1 MRGYTK
7 KNGFIIKMKKR
18 GAWIGIFCLVAALMC
33 SGVNSADVFAGGAMG
48 FDNDFGGGGGQPG
61 GSSSCGRGSDDQ
73 VDCMGVS
80 WVYYSGR
87 LVGWEQK
94 IMFPAALGGRPEIPG
109 ECSRKGRG
117 FWAFGVGG
125 LAKKHGSDGI
135 VSFRSDNSVFV
146 LGNSTKVNTFSTAVG
161 GKGLQGV
168 YPWGYMGDWSDPYKD
183 RKYTTFSDDSLRH
196 YLFNNGNLIYSATR
210 YGHIGKSNS
219 DFIKPDSAVG
229 TSTVFQEFKMAYLYT
244 YGEEYPG
251 NNFPRGLTFFC
262 YWPDM
267 AISEFEG
274 YAKVWSGSVPGPT
287 NWTKENTSTGIEIEC
302 KNDGC
307 DASFDLGLRR
317 TLGDRGTSYTVYGN
331 GWPVPNGN
339 NPSFDPRG
347 GSSVYSPTATLK
359 PGQTVCYGISFISRS
374 TSSEALAGAYVEA
387 CATAKVTNFQ
397 GKSSVTG
404 ATIKSTEW
412 QNSNKT
418 ETAFIEN
425 CSPTTGCQVSFE
437 HYLKRT
443 EEEALGSTDYLVM
456 RTSNLTTGDRKI
468 DNNSN
473 VKSGTFDANGAR
485 VSSTGPFTLYPG
497 MVVCETLTFKPN
509 NNQVSKPDDV
519 TTKICASALGNAQ
532 PNDPTDPNDP
542 NNPENDPNGDDGSN
556 SFIDIEVKN
565 NSVTKYNT
573 FRRVVYGKPGDSLTY
588 RGSYNPNVQYTYYI
602 KPEQAKFGSV
612 ISNNGLNNP
621 CMLGKTSIC
630 EMDGRTLA
638 TRMRSMF
645 NEYVDPD
652 WNNDLLIR
660 KVNFGGQTSSS
671 YDYVNGR
678 VDKHMESND
687 YVVLKGEVG
696 KSLDENAEIN
706 YSGNSV
712 IKTTPSQ
719 VAFSANGDKNMG
731 TVSTDWVYKTAHAR
745 IPYNYTTD
753 IGILEPDPVEP
764 ANPEPDPGDSSSSSD
779 PEDPDEP
786 STPAEKVPAPEIVY
800 AGDNK
805 PIDVKV
811 DIKPKPNSVTN
822 NPGDPDYATRTG
834 NSTVKIIVYLD
845 DGSNG
850 KGGIDNYS
858 ASRTADLCS
867 YYGKVSSV
875 VSENWRCSDFVTR
888 TGSFNESGNM
898 NGNSTTFPTSFN
910 VPDLDAGQRICV
922 AAAIFPSNSGL
933 ETNWDSVDGNNAW
946 RISDSRC
953 FVVAKRPNLQ
963 VLGGG
968 MFSSDKLFTSVA
980 IKRNI
985 YGFYPVIL
993 NGSDKSNTTVFGSWV
1008 EHQILSVGNTA
1019 GIASGASTGYFGSS
1033 STEVPASGRTPKNG
1047 GLDAKGMFGLGGS
1060 YEGAGLD
1067 YCIRVPLTIANTNS
1081 AIPCKGRSIAGGYVT
1096 SNDLVGP
1103 SDKDKLI
1110 ARFTQ
1115 NTESSGIDYIKADG
1129 DYILGSTITP
1139 KGAIKVIH
1147 ATGSITIDGDLVYED
1162 NFTSLA
1168 QIPKLIIYAE
1178 KNILIG
1184 CGVRRIDA
1192 VLIAGRTNEADGIV
1206 NTCRTNFVPYTGDI
1220 TSAINWKH
1228 GSTILVNAPE
1238 NSNPLKITGT
1248 VIANKM
1254 VANRTY
1260 GAAKG
1265 INSVVPAETIDYD
1278 ATLYGWG
1285 MRESEASASGKL
1297 QTVYLHEVAPR
1308 Y

>member
-1 MRGYTK
+1 
-7 KNGFIIKMKKR
+7 
-18 GAWIGIFCLVAALMC
+18 MC
-33 SGVNSADVFAGGAMG
+33 SGANSADVFAGGAVIGESTDM
-48 FDNDFGGGGGQPG
+48 GGGGGG
-61 GSSSCGRGSDDQ
+61 GNGSTCSAGIGNDGGL
-73 VDCMGVS
+73 DCMGVS
-80 WVYYSGR
+80 WIYYEATGYAGESGVDITFSPR
-87 LVGWEQK
+87 IHQVSGNVISSEC
-94 IMFPAALGGRPEIPG
+94 AAPN
-109 ECSRKGRG
+109 RG

-125 LAKKHGSDGI
+125 RGEWKDKEYPGGGTY
-135 VSFRSDNSVFV
+135 V
-146 LGNSTKVNTFSTAVG
+146 FSTDGDAAMTLG
-161 GKGLQGV
+161 GTGTSGYVNVYATDKGKYGLYGI
-168 YPWGYMGDWSDPYKD
+168 YPWGYQGSTSRVWSGSDYRTFDSAKLNHHLYK
-183 RKYTTFSDDSLRH
+183 KI
-196 YLFNNGNLIYSATR
+196 NGNYVEIYRAAKYGTKAEVMEQFKVAYR
-210 YGHIGKSNS
+210 YYHNGADHTGNS
-219 DFIKPDSAVG
+219 FP
-229 TSTVFQEFKMAYLYT
+229 STL
-244 YGEEYPG
+244 G
-251 NNFPRGLTFFC
+251 FFC
-262 YWPDM
+262 YWEGMD
-267 AISEFEG
+267 ISEFDG
-274 YAKVWSGSVPGPT
+274 YANVSSGSVSGST
-287 NWTKENTSTGIEIEC
+287 GWTKENRGTGIEIEC
-302 KNDGC
+302 KNNGC

-317 TLGDRGTSYTVYGN
+317 TRGDRGTSYTVYKN
-331 GWPVPNGN
+331 GVPIGN
-339 NPSFDPRG
+339 NPSFDPG
-347 GSSVYSPTATLK
+347 GGRSVYSKTETLK
-359 PGQTVCYGISFISRS
+359 PGQTVCYGISFISRL
-374 TSSEALAGAYVEA
+374 TSNAALAVAYTEA

-404 ATIKSTEW
+404 ATTKSTEW

-425 CSPTTGCQVSFE
+425 CSPTTGCQVSFN
-437 HYLKRT
+437 HRLRRPS
-443 EEEALGSTDYLVM
+443 EALGWTNYVVK
-456 RTSNLTTGDRKI
+456 RTSNMTTSDKAI
-468 DNNSN
+468 ANNDD
-473 VKSGTFDANGAR
+473 VDSGTFNSTETE
-485 VSSTGPFTLYPG
+485 VSSSGPFTLYPG

-509 NNQVSKPDDV
+509 NDQVSVPGDV
-519 TTKICASALGNAQ
+519 TTKICASALGKAQ
-532 PNDPTDPNDP
+532 PDDPSPSGCVGSAC
-542 NNPENDPNGDDGSN
+542 ENDPDGDNGNDALV
-556 SFIDIEVKN
+556 DIEVKN
-565 NSVTKYNT
+565 NSVTKFNT
-573 FRRVVYGKPGDSLTY
+573 YRRVVYGKPGDLLTY
-588 RGSYNPNVQYTYYI
+588 RGSYNPNLQYTYYL
-602 KPEQAKFGSV
+602 KPEK
-612 ISNNGLNNP
+612 IR
-621 CMLGKTSIC
+621 I
-630 EMDGRTLA
+630 DGGTVYPNTTQSLA
-638 TRMRSMF
+638 TMF
-645 NEYVDPD
+645 NAIKSPG
-652 WNNDLLIR
+652 WNNDIIMYST
-660 KVNFGGQTSSS
+660 NFASNSFSQT
-671 YDYVNGR
+671 YNYVNGSIA
-678 VDKHMESND
+678 KHSETND
-687 YVVLKGEVG
+687 HSVVVREVG
-696 KSLDENAEIN
+696 RSLNENAEIN
-706 YSGNSV
+706 YPNNSS
-712 IKTTPSQ
+712 IKTTPVQ
-719 VAFSANGDKNMG
+719 VAFTSDG
-731 TVSTDWVYKTAHAR
+731 TSNLGNVSTVRRYRIAYAR

-753 IGILEPDPVEP
+753 ITVPIPDPEEP
-764 ANPEPDPGDSSSSSD
+764 KKPEPDPGDPTN
-779 PEDPDEP
+779 PENP

-800 AGDNK
+800 AGENK

-845 DGSNG
+845 DGSSG
-850 KGGIDNYS
+850 KGGINNYG

-910 VPDLDAGQRICV
+910 VPDLDAGQSICV

-1033 STEVPASGRTPKNG
+1033 SSEVPASGRTPKNG

-1081 AIPCKGRSIAGGYVT
+1081 AIPCRGRSIAGGYVT
-1096 SNDLVGP
+1096 SSDSVGS

-1115 NTESSGIDYIKADG
+1115 ETESSGIDYIKADG
-1129 DYILGSTITP
+1129 DYILGATITP

-1184 CGVRRIDA
+1184 CGVTRIDA

-1220 TSAINWKH
+1220 ASAINWKH
-1228 GSTILVNAPE
+1228 GSTILVNTPE

-1248 VIANKM
+1248 VIANKL

>member
-7 KNGFIIKMKKR
+7 KDGFLVKMKKR
-18 GAWIGIFCLVAALMC
+18 GAWIGVFCLVVALMC
-33 SGVNSADVFAGGAMG
+33 SGANSADVFAGAVFGAG
-48 FDNDFGGGGGQPG
+48 SVSSG
-61 GSSSCGRGSDDQ
+61 GSSGNESGPCQWDSNR
-73 VDCMGVS
+73 VECKGVS
-80 WVYYSGR
+80 WIYYKATGYK
-87 LVGWEQK
+87 VTD
-94 IMFPAALGGRPEIPG
+94 MVFPTTYDEGGDRVTIPA
-109 ECSRKGRG
+109 ECSVAGRG
-117 FWAFGVGG
+117 FWHFGRNAVAINSDHGSGLFSNYNRLRDYDGGNGWPDKQNYHSRYNSTRYYFGHSATYNWGYKGYVSQGRYTLNANNKLYHRLWHSNTGIKGSFTHVYSAERYGGVDEVLANFKDAYSYGVGSG
-125 LAKKHGSDGI
+125 GVPASWLA
-135 VSFRSDNSVFV
+135 
-146 LGNSTKVNTFSTAVG
+146 A
-161 GKGLQGV
+161 
-168 YPWGYMGDWSDPYKD
+168 Y
-183 RKYTTFSDDSLRH
+183 
-196 YLFNNGNLIYSATR
+196 
-210 YGHIGKSNS
+210 
-219 DFIKPDSAVG
+219 G
-229 TSTVFQEFKMAYLYT
+229 TSYNGAD
-244 YGEEYPG
+244 
-251 NNFPRGLTFFC
+251 FPSDLKFFC

-274 YAKVWSGSVPGPT
+274 YAKVSSGSVSGST
-287 NWTKENTSTGIEIEC
+287 DWTKENKSTRIEIEC
-302 KNDGC
+302 GNNGC
-307 DASFDLGLRR
+307 DASFDLRLRR
-317 TLGDRGTSYTVYGN
+317 TLGDRGTSYTVYRN
-331 GWPVPNGN
+331 GVPVPNGN
-339 NPSFDPRG
+339 KPSFDPGG
-347 GSSVYSPTATLK
+347 GSSVYSQTETLK
-359 PGQTVCYGISFISRS
+359 PGQTVCYKISFISRS
-374 TSSEALAGAYVEA
+374 SGDAALAVGAYAEA

-397 GKSSVTG
+397 GESSVTG
-404 ATIKSTEW
+404 ATTKSTEW

-425 CSPTTGCQVSFE
+425 CSPTTGCQVSFN
-437 HYLKRT
+437 HSLKRLSG
-443 EEEALGSTDYLVM
+443 ALGWTDYVVK
-456 RTSNLTTGDRKI
+456 RTSNMTTSDKAI
-468 DNNSN
+468 ANNN
-473 VKSGTFDANGAR
+473 DVKSGTFNTSEAG
-485 VSSTGPFTLYPG
+485 VSFSGPFTLYPG

-509 NNQVSKPDDV
+509 NNQVSVPDDV
-519 TTKICASALGNAQ
+519 TTKICASALGKAQ
-532 PNDPTDPNDP
+532 PDDPSPSECVGSAC
-542 NNPENDPNGDDGSN
+542 ENDPDGDNGNDALV
-556 SFIDIEVKN
+556 DIEVKN

-573 FRRVVYGKPGDSLTY
+573 YRRVVYGKPGDLLTY
-588 RGSYNPNVQYTYYI
+588 RGSYNPNLQYTYYL
-602 KPEQAKFGSV
+602 KPEKMRIDGGEVFPP
-612 ISNNGLNNP
+612 NNVVN
-621 CMLGKTSIC
+621 TTQ
-630 EMDGRTLA
+630 ELA
-638 TRMRSMF
+638 TMF
-645 NEYVDPD
+645 NEIKSPG
-652 WNNDLLIR
+652 WNNDIIMYST
-660 KVNFGGQTSSS
+660 NFVSNSFSQT
-671 YDYVNGR
+671 YNYVNGSIA
-678 VDKHMESND
+678 KHSDTND
-687 YVVLKGEVG
+687 HSVVVREVG
-696 KSLDENAEIN
+696 RSLNENAEIN
-706 YSGNSV
+706 YPNNSS
-712 IKTTPSQ
+712 IKTTPVQ
-719 VAFSANGDKNMG
+719 VAFTSDG
-731 TVSTDWVYKTAHAR
+731 TSNLGNVSTVRRYRIAYAR

-753 IGILEPDPVEP
+753 ITIPIPDPEESKK
-764 ANPEPDPGDSSSSSD
+764 PEPDPGDPTN
-779 PEDPDEP
+779 PENP

-800 AGDNK
+800 AGENK
-805 PIDVKV
+805 SIDVKV

-834 NSTVKIIVYLD
+834 SSTVKIIVYLD

-858 ASRTADLCS
+858 ASKTADLCS

-888 TGSFNESGNM
+888 TSSFNESGNM
-898 NGNSTTFPTSFN
+898 NGDSTTFPTSFN

-1019 GIASGASTGYFGSS
+1019 GIASGASTGHFGSS
-1033 STEVPASGRTPKNG
+1033 SSEVPASGRTPKNG

-1081 AIPCKGRSIAGGYVT
+1081 AIPCKDRSIAGGYVT
-1096 SNDLVGP
+1096 SSDSVSP

-1184 CGVRRIDA
+1184 CGVTRIDA

-1248 VIANKM
+1248 VIANKL